1 MAAMASSPAAA
12 SLTSFRPEISAR
24 KLRYSVSGISLSPK
38 LNRQP
43 RSLSLRVRIRAV
55 QRDET
60 FVEERESEL
69 LTKLNGNGSLSKK
82 FSNGSVSNGSV
93 ISVIESEKTTNG
105 SLVKYAS
112 GNGVATSTAKVAERK
127 EEAVGGKG
135 KKTIEEIGQEDAWFK
150 RTAGPNVEVR
160 SYTFRSP
167 VS

>member
-1 MAAMASSPAAA
+1 M
-12 SLTSFRPEISAR
+12 
-24 KLRYSVSGISLSPK
+24 
-38 LNRQP
+38 
-43 RSLSLRVRIRAV
+43 

-69 LTKLNGNGSLSKK
+69 LTKLNGNGSVSKK
-82 FSNGSVSNGSV
+82 LSNGSVSNGSV

-112 GNGVATSTAKVAERK
+112 GNGVATSAAKVAERK

-150 RTAGPNVEVR
+150 RAAGPKVEVEHIL
-160 SYTFRSP
+160 FALQFLD
-167 VS
+167 